1 MSARCSLVVN
11 GKPIRVSTGDT
22 PVDAA
27 VSDGMITPIQ
37 GLHGNAMLGQGA
49 APAGRRAEPRGFRP
63 EPMRLTLPAAN
74 PLQAPGDPEPTADSV
89 KRSGSITEISR
100 LCPGIVEAV
109 VTLANPLPY
118 QPGHQVVLTMTGWH
132 PVTLTPSLRVDGAAE
147 LNELVFHIGCEAGV
161 VGGSFAGELELGKPV
176 SVTGPV
182 GRGQYRPG
190 GGRMVLVAD
199 EAGFAG
205 IWAIARAARYIEPAR
220 EQTLVVGARDPLDL
234 YMQPALDW
242 LKATGVA
249 RIVTVADRNRQ
260 RPPDVKPGPLT
271 AHIPML
277 RANDAVHV
285 SGRAA
290 TVGAVEVLA
299 ASVGARC
306 YTIPLDP
313 TL

>member
-11 GKPIRVSTGDT
+11 GKSVRVSTGDT

-27 VSDGMITPIQ
+27 VTDGMITPMQ
-37 GLHGNAMLGQGA
+37 GLHGTAMSGQGA
-49 APAGRRAEPRGFRP
+49 APSGRRAEPRGFRP

-74 PLQAPGDPEPTADSV
+74 PMHAPGEPEPAADSV

-100 LCPGIVEAV
+100 LCPGVVEAI
-109 VTLANPLPY
+109 VTLANPLPF
-118 QPGHQVVLTMTGWH
+118 QPGHQVVLTMAGWH

-176 SVTGPV
+176 SVKGPV

-190 GGRMVLVAD
+190 GGRLVLVAD

-242 LKATGVA
+242 LRATGVA

>member
-11 GKPIRVSTGDT
+11 GKSVRVSTGDT
-22 PVDAA
+22 QVDDA
-27 VSDGMITPIQ
+27 VSDGMMTQMQ
-37 GLHGNAMLGQGA
+37 GVHGAAAFGQGG
-49 APAGRRAEPRGFRP
+49 APAGRRAEPRAQRA
-63 EPMRLTLPAAN
+63 EPMRLKMPAAN
-74 PLQAPGDPEPTADSV
+74 PLQAPGEPELAQESV
-89 KRSGSITEISR
+89 KRSGTITEITR
-100 LCPGIVEAV
+100 LCPGVVEAV
-109 VTLANPLPY
+109 VTLTNPLAY
-118 QPGHQVVLTMTGWH
+118 QPGHQVVLSLTGWH

-147 LNELVFHIGCEAGV
+147 LNELVFHIGVEAGV
-161 VGGSFAGELELGKPV
+161 VAGSFAGELELGKPV
-176 SVTGPV
+176 KVQGPV

-220 EQTLVVGARDPLDL
+220 EQALVVGARDPLDL
-234 YMQPALDW
+234 YMRPALDW
-242 LKATGVA
+242 LTATGVS
-249 RIVTVADRNRQ
+249 RIITVADRNRQ
-260 RPPDVKPGPLT
+260 RPPDVRPGPLT

-306 YTIPLDP
+306 YTIPLDA
-313 TL
+313 TI

>member
-11 GKPIRVSTGDT
+11 GKSVRVSTGDT
-22 PVDAA
+22 PLDEA
-27 VSDGMITPIQ
+27 VSDGMINQVQ
-37 GLHGNAMLGQGA
+37 GLHGTAMFGQGS
-49 APAGRRAEPRGFRP
+49 APASRRADPRAHRAEPV
-63 EPMRLTLPAAN
+63 RLTPAAAN
-74 PLQAPGDPEPTADSV
+74 PIPRPGEPEPAPEQA
-89 KRSGSITEISR
+89 KRSGSITELTR
-100 LCPGIVEAV
+100 LSPGVLQAV

-118 QPGHQVVLTMTGWH
+118 QPGHQVVLSLAGWH

-147 LNELVFHIGCEAGV
+147 LNELVFHVGLEAGV
-161 VGGSFAGELELGKPV
+161 IAGSFAGELELGKPI
-176 SVTGPV
+176 SVKGPV
-182 GRGQYRPG
+182 GRGQHRPG
-190 GGRMVLVAD
+190 GGRLVLVAD
-199 EAGFAG
+199 ETGFAG

-220 EQTLVVGARDPLDL
+220 ELAIVIGARDPLDL
-234 YMQPALDW
+234 YMQPSIEW
-242 LKATGVA
+242 LRATGVSK
-249 RIVTVADRNRQ
+249 IVTVADRNRQ
-260 RPPDVKPGPLT
+260 RPPEVRPGPLT

-306 YTIPLDP
+306 YTIPLDA